1 MKMIRTIAAGAMAI
15 VLCSCADNRNIENA
29 SYQVIPMIKSIDYN
43 EQSQDFVLNTK
54 TVIRYSPETEEM
66 QRNAAFLQSYIEEIN
81 GTHLNIKPGVSDNAD
96 NEIALQLAAGEGNS
110 EAYQIVSNSSSI
122 KVTATGASGIFYGI
136 QTLRKSLPVINDVRV
151 AFKAATIQDE
161 PRFSYRGMHL
171 DCCRHFF
178 PLDSVKTYIDM
189 LALHNCN
196 VFHWHLTDDQGWR
209 LEIKKYPGITEI
221 GSVRKGTMIKK
232 DWESNDSIP
241 VGGFYTQ
248 EEAREIVRYAAER
261 HIEVI
266 PEIEMPGHMLGAL
279 AAYPQ
284 LGCTG
289 GPYEVWCRWGISDD
303 VLCLGNPDVV
313 NFCKDILD
321 EVMDIFPSK
330 YVHIGGDECPKVRWE
345 KCPKC
350 QAKIKELGL
359 NKRTGKKEYSGWEG
373 YKEYTPE
380 QRLQSWFTRQID
392 DYLTAK
398 GKVAIGWDEILEG
411 GISDNAVVMSWRGTE
426 GGVEAARLH
435 HQVIMVP
442 NGYCYFDY
450 CQRKNTENEPLAI
463 GGYVPLEK
471 IYSFEPQL
479 DELTDD
485 EKQYIIG
492 LQANMWCE
500 YVKTFNHVQYMVLP
514 RMAGLAEVQW
524 NQPNTKDY
532 EAFKK
537 RLDHMMDLYR
547 HYGWRVSLQYIEEPA
562 ASVE

>member
-1 MKMIRTIAAGAMAI
+1 MKMLKTIAAGAMAF
-15 VLCSCADNRNIENA
+15 VLCSCSDNRNVENA
-29 SYQVIPMIKSIDYN
+29 SYQVIPMLKSIEYN
-43 EQSQDFVLNTK
+43 AQSQDFVLNTK

-66 QRNAAFLQSYIEEIN
+66 QRHAAFLQSYIEEIN
-81 GTHLNIKPGVSDNAD
+81 GTHLEIKAGVSDNAD
-96 NEIALQLAAGEGNS
+96 NEIVLQVTSGVGNP
-110 EAYQIVSNSSSI
+110 EAYQIATTPSSI
-122 KVTATGASGIFYGI
+122 NVTSAGTAGIFYGI
-136 QTLRKSLPVINDVRV
+136 QTLRKSLPVTNDVRV
-151 AFKAATIQDE
+151 AFQSATIQDE

-209 LEIKKYPGITEI
+209 LEIKKYPGITEV
-221 GSVRKGTMIKK
+221 GSVRKGTMIQK

-248 EEAREIVRYAAER
+248 DEAREIVRYAAER

-284 LGCTG
+284 MGCTG
-289 GPYEVWCRWGISDD
+289 GPYEVWCRWGVSED
-303 VLCLGNPDVV
+303 VLCLGNPEVV
-313 NFCKDILD
+313 QFCKDILD
-321 EVMDIFPSK
+321 EVVDIFPSK

-359 NKRTGKKEYSGWEG
+359 EKGNGQKQYSGWEG

-380 QRLQSWFTRQID
+380 QRLQSWFTKQID
-392 DYLTAK
+392 DYLTSK

-479 DELTDD
+479 DELTDE
-485 EKQYIIG
+485 EKQYVIG
-492 LQANMWCE
+492 VQANMWCE

-524 NQPNTKDY
+524 CQPNTKDY
-532 EAFKK
+532 DAFKK
-537 RLDHMMDLYR
+537 RVDHMMDLYR

-562 ASVE
+562 VTAE

>member
-1 MKMIRTIAAGAMAI
+1 MKTLKTIAAGAMAF
-15 VLCSCADNRNIENA
+15 VLCSCADNRNVEKA
-29 SYQVIPMIKSIDYN
+29 SYQVIPMLKSIEYN
-43 EQSQDFVLNTK
+43 AQSQDFVLDTK

-66 QRNAAFLQSYIEEIN
+66 QRHAAFLQSYIEEIN
-81 GTHLNIKPGVSDNAD
+81 GTHLEIKAGVSDNAD
-96 NEIALQLAAGEGNS
+96 NEIVLQVTSGVGNP
-110 EAYQIVSNSSSI
+110 EAYQIATTPSSI
-122 KVTATGASGIFYGI
+122 NVTSAGTAGIFYGI
-136 QTLRKSLPVINDVRV
+136 QTLRKSLPVTNDVRV
-151 AFKAATIQDE
+151 AFQAATIQDE

-209 LEIKKYPGITEI
+209 LEIKKYPGITEV
-221 GSVRKGTMIKK
+221 GSVRKGTMIQK

-248 EEAREIVRYAAER
+248 DEAREIVRYAAER

-284 LGCTG
+284 MGCTG
-289 GPYEVWCRWGISDD
+289 GPYEVWCRWGVSED
-303 VLCLGNPDVV
+303 VLCLGNPEVV
-313 NFCKDILD
+313 QFCKDILD
-321 EVMDIFPSK
+321 EVIDIFPSK

-359 NKRTGKKEYSGWEG
+359 KKGNGQKQYSGWEG

-380 QRLQSWFTRQID
+380 QRLQSWFTKQID
-392 DYLTAK
+392 DYLTSK
-398 GKVAIGWDEILEG
+398 GKIAIGWDEILEG

-450 CQRKNTENEPLAI
+450 CQRKNTENEPLSI

-479 DELTDD
+479 DELTDE
-485 EKQYIIG
+485 EKQYVIG
-492 LQANMWCE
+492 VQANMWCE
-500 YVKTFNHVQYMVLP
+500 YVKTFDHVQYMVLP
-514 RMAGLAEVQW
+514 RMSGLAEVQW
-524 NQPNTKDY
+524 CQPDTKDY
-532 EAFKK
+532 EAFKN
-537 RLDHMMDLYR
+537 RVDHMMDIYL

-562 ASVE
+562 VTAE